1 MIDRKTIAAMIGVSP
16 STLRQN
22 IEPRPDFPKPAL
34 RLSQKTVRWEKSDI
48 ERWLKTQR
56 ARA

>member
-34 RLSQKTVRWEKSDI
+34 RLSRKTVRWEEADI
-48 ERWLKTQR
+48 QRWLKTQR